1 MELELTAH
9 VYNLAAVHF
18 ILSFN
23 YCGRGYSFD
32 EVRKCSRSVIKSVQN
47 TRINVIYVN
56 SC

>member
-1 MELELTAH
+1 MEPDLAVP
-9 VYNLAAVHF
+9 VYNLAAMHF

-47 TRINVIYVN
+47 NRY
-56 SC
+56 